1 MKLLLQIKNLKVE
14 FPQGRGVSCAL
25 SGVALEI
32 YEGEVLV
39 LAGESGSGKSL
50 TALSVTKL
58 LPENARIISGEIIFQ
73 GKDLLRLNEKELED
87 VRGRDISYIFQEA
100 SASLNPVL
108 TIGSQIAESIIL
120 HQHKTKKEAEAL
132 ALELLQS
139 VRLPHPGQI
148 FRGYPHQLSGGMN
161 QRVMIA
167 MALCS
172 RPRLLIA
179 DEPTTALD
187 VTIEKEI
194 IRMLLELKTRFN
206 FSILFITHNLALAE
220 RLAGRIAIMYQ
231 GRIVEKTHPHALE
244 LAEAVIRL

>member
-14 FPQGRGVSCAL
+14 FPHGRQVVRALEGVD
-25 SGVALEI
+25 LEI

-50 TALSVTKL
+50 TALTVTRL
-58 LPENARIISGEIIFQ
+58 LPENARITSGEIIFQ
-73 GKDLLRLNEKELED
+73 GQDLLKLNEKELEGI
-87 VRGRDISYIFQEA
+87 RGRDISYIFQEA
-100 SASLNPVL
+100 AASLNPVL
-108 TIGSQIAESIIL
+108 TVGSQIVEGIIL
-120 HQHKTKKEAEAL
+120 HQDKTKKEAEAM

-148 FRGYPHQLSGGMN
+148 LRSYPHQLSGGMN

-167 MALCS
+167 LALSS

-194 IRMLLELKTRFN
+194 IRMLLELKVRFN

-220 RLAGRIAIMYQ
+220 KFASRTAIMYQ

-244 LAEAVIRL
+244 LAAAVIRL

>member
-1 MKLLLQIKNLKVE
+1 MKLLLQIKDLKVE
-14 FPQGRGVSCAL
+14 FPHGRKVVRALEGVD
-25 SGVALEI
+25 LEI

-58 LPENARIISGEIIFQ
+58 LPENARIIGGEIIFQ
-73 GKDLLRLNEKELED
+73 GQDLLKLKENELEAI
-87 VRGRDISYIFQEA
+87 RGRDISYIFQEA
-100 SASLNPVL
+100 AASLNPVL
-108 TIGSQIAESIIL
+108 TIGSQITESIIL
-120 HQHKTKKEAEAL
+120 HQKKTKKEAEAL

-139 VRLPHPGQI
+139 ARLPHPRQI

-167 MALCS
+167 IALCS

-194 IRMLLELKTRFN
+194 VRLLLELKARLN

-220 RLAGRIAIMYQ
+220 RFSSRTLIMYQ
-231 GRIVEKTHPHALE
+231 GRVVEKTHPHALE
-244 LAEAVIRL
+244 LAAAVIR

>member
-14 FPQGRGVSCAL
+14 FPRGREMVRVIDGVN
-25 SGVALEI
+25 LEI

-58 LPENARIISGEIIFQ
+58 LPENARITSGEIIFQ
-73 GKDLLRLNEKELED
+73 GKDLLKLNEKELEGI
-87 VRGRDISYIFQEA
+87 RGRDISYIFQEA
-100 SASLNPVL
+100 AASLNPVL
-108 TIGSQIAESIIL
+108 TIGSQIVESIIL
-120 HQHKTKKEAEAL
+120 HQDKTKKEAEAL

-161 QRVMIA
+161 QRVMTA

-172 RPRLLIA
+172 LPRLLIA

>member
-1 MKLLLQIKNLKVE
+1 MKLLLQIKDLKVE
-14 FPQGRGVSCAL
+14 FPHGREV
-25 SGVALEI
+25 VRALEGVDLDI

-58 LPENARIISGEIIFQ
+58 LPENARITGGEIIFQ
-73 GKDLLRLNEKELED
+73 GQDLLKLKENELEAI
-87 VRGRDISYIFQEA
+87 RGRDISYIFQEA
-100 SASLNPVL
+100 AASLNPVL
-108 TIGSQIAESIIL
+108 TIGSQITESIIL
-120 HQHKTKKEAEAL
+120 HQKKTKKEAEAL

-139 VRLPHPGQI
+139 VRLAHPRQI
-148 FRGYPHQLSGGMN
+148 LRAYPHQLSGGMN

-167 MALCS
+167 IALCS

-194 IRMLLELKTRFN
+194 IRLLLELKQRFN

-220 RLAGRIAIMYQ
+220 KLAGRIAIMYQ

-244 LAEAVIRL
+244 LAAAVIR

>member
-1 MKLLLQIKNLKVE
+1 MKLLLQIKDLKVE
-14 FPQGRGVSCAL
+14 FPHGREVVRALEGVD
-25 SGVALEI
+25 LEI

-58 LPENARIISGEIIFQ
+58 LPENARITGGEIIFQ
-73 GKDLLRLNEKELED
+73 GEDLLKLNEKELED
-87 VRGRDISYIFQEA
+87 IRGRDISYIFQEA
-100 SASLNPVL
+100 AASLNPVL
-108 TIGSQIAESIIL
+108 TIGSQITESIIL
-120 HQHKTKKEAEAL
+120 HQDKSKKEAEVL

-148 FRGYPHQLSGGMN
+148 LRAYPHQLSGGMN

-194 IRMLLELKTRFN
+194 ILMLLELKQRFN

-220 RLAGRIAIMYQ
+220 KLASRIAIMYQ
-231 GRIVEKTHPHALE
+231 GKIVEKTHPHALE
-244 LAEAVIRL
+244 LTAAVFR

>member
-1 MKLLLQIKNLKVE
+1 MKLLLQIKDLKVE
-14 FPQGRGVSCAL
+14 FLHGRKVVRALDGVN
-25 SGVALEI
+25 LEV

-58 LPENARIISGEIIFQ
+58 LPENARITGGEIIFQ
-73 GKDLLRLNEKELED
+73 GQDLLKLKEKELEAI
-87 VRGRDISYIFQEA
+87 RGRDISYIFQEA
-100 SASLNPVL
+100 AASLNPVL
-108 TIGSQIAESIIL
+108 TIGSQIIESIVL
-120 HQHKTKKEAEAL
+120 HQNKTKKEAQGL

-139 VRLPHPGQI
+139 ARLPLPDEI
-148 FRGYPHQLSGGMN
+148 FRSYPHQLSGGMN

-167 MALCS
+167 LALCS

-194 IRMLLELKTRFN
+194 IRLLLELKARFN

-220 RLAGRIAIMYQ
+220 RFSSRTMIMYQ
-231 GRIVEKTHPHALE
+231 GRIVEKTHPHAIE
-244 LAEAVIRL
+244 LAEAIIR

>member
-1 MKLLLQIKNLKVE
+1 MKLLLQIKDLKVE
-14 FPQGRGVSCAL
+14 FLHGRKVVRALDGVN
-25 SGVALEI
+25 LEV

-58 LPENARIISGEIIFQ
+58 LPENARITGGEIIFQ
-73 GKDLLRLNEKELED
+73 GQDLLKLKEKELEAI
-87 VRGRDISYIFQEA
+87 RGRDISYIFQEA
-100 SASLNPVL
+100 AASLNPVL
-108 TIGSQIAESIIL
+108 TIGSQIIESIVL
-120 HQHKTKKEAEAL
+120 HQNKTKKEAQGL

-139 VRLPHPGQI
+139 ARLPLPDEI
-148 FRGYPHQLSGGMN
+148 FRSYPHQLSGGMN

-167 MALCS
+167 LALCS

-194 IRMLLELKTRFN
+194 IRLLLELKVRFN

-220 RLAGRIAIMYQ
+220 RFSSRTMIMYQ
-231 GRIVEKTHPHALE
+231 GRIVEKTHPHAIE
-244 LAEAVIRL
+244 LAEAIIR